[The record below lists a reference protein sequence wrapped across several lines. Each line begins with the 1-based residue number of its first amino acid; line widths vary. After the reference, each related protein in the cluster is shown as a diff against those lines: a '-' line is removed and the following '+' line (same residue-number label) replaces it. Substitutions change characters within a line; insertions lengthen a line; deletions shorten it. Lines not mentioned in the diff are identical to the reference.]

1 VDKSWGMGK
10 IGQDEDTLDDID
22 FGDPADSS
30 MYSGDIDKNVESW
43 WDKQAEI
50 VIKVTQPLPLFLLN
64 VVIRSEVEEKS

>member
-1 VDKSWGMGK
+1 
-10 IGQDEDTLDDID
+10 
-22 FGDPADSS
+22 